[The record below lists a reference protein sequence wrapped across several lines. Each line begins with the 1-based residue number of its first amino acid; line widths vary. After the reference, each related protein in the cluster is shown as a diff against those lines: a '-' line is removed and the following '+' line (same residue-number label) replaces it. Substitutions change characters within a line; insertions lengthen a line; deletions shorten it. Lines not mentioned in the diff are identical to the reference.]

1 MASHEASCTQARAAK
16 FAPCFLRDV
25 NRARIL
31 ELLGR
36 SVPATAQ
43 DAAGK
48 HLLSLGL
55 PASELAGFGR
65 VLRYTP
71 SLPYWQRDALGEYVC
86 KDRYPG
92 LLAMF
97 ERGDLQACDSLT
109 ETPPL
114 LLRVFLDAAGELA
127 QVPQPCKL
135 SGSVGA
141 LRGLAV
147 KLGSPV
153 AAPGGFRLGLA
164 VGLPNAIKAHMQTG
178 LPVWA
183 VKDEGALST
192 FHFPR
197 ATPLR
202 WLHVFTSEATSKPA
216 ADLARKAAAC
226 GIRADVRPI

>member
-1 MASHEASCTQARAAK
+1 MAAHEAPCTQARAVIASS
-16 FAPCFLRDV
+16 FLREV
-25 NRARIL
+25 NRVRIL

-36 SVPATAQ
+36 SMPVTAQ

-65 VLRYTP
+65 VLRYAP

-86 KDRYPG
+86 KDRFPG
-92 LLAMF
+92 LLAVF
-97 ERGDLQACDSLT
+97 ERGDLQAGDSLT

-114 LLRVFLDAAGELA
+114 LLRVFLNAAGELA
-127 QVPQPCKL
+127 QVAQPCRL
-135 SGSVGA
+135 SGAVGPI
-141 LRGLAV
+141 RGLAV
-147 KLGSPV
+147 KLGAPV

-183 VKDEGALST
+183 VKDEGALSS

-202 WLHVFTSEATSKPA
+202 WLHIFTNEATSQPA

-226 GIRADVRPI
+226 GIRADVRSI